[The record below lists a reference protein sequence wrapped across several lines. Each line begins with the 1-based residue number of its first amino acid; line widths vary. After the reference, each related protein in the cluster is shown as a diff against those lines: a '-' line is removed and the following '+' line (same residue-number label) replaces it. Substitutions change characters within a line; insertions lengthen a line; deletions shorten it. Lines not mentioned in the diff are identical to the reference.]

1 MTARCVSSSTCSH
14 RRRRCSLLR
23 PSRRRRR
30 LGRRSGRRSPP
41 LGATEPW
48 PPPSSCCGESS
59 RSPPLPRPQKRRAV
73 SWCTALQRANIL
85 CEFSR
90 RDKQNS
96 FPLCLLTGPD
106 RSGGVCLCVFSWRG
120 ADEGVVDGADGDA
133 VLLHLGSQA
142 VEEGLDGVFRC
153 CIWSKSK
160 NTGSANIHPLGTT
173 NNLSC

>member
-1 MTARCVSSSTCSH
+1 MSARCVSSSTCSH
-14 RRRRCSLLR
+14 RRRRCSLLQ

-30 LGRRSGRRSPP
+30 WGRRTGRRSPP
-41 LGATEPW
+41 WGATEPW

-59 RSPPLPRPQKRRAV
+59 RSPPLPRPEKRRAV
-73 SWCTALQRANIL
+73 SWSTLLRANIQ

-90 RDKQNS
+90 REKQNS
-96 FPLCLLTGPD
+96 ISLCLLTGPD
-106 RSGGVCLCVFSWRG
+106 GSRGGCLCVFSWRG

-160 NTGSANIHPLGTT
+160 NTGSSKSVGFILWRPRTT
-173 NNLSC
+173 